1 MLQRTFGDR
10 AFLRRVL
17 GFGIPILIQN
27 GITTLVALLDN
38 IMVGQVGT
46 LQMSGVSVANQ
57 LIFIFNLCVFGANA
71 GAGIFGAQFHGSGD
85 KQGILHTT
93 RFKLFMSL
101 ILSVGAILLFYF
113 CGPALISLY
122 LQGEGSAEDAAMTL
136 YYGFEYMQIMLVGL
150 IPFAL
155 SNVYATTMRECDR
168 TMLPMVSS
176 VVAVLCNLVLNV
188 ILIFGHLGLPAM
200 GAKGAAVA
208 TVISR
213 FVELGILVVW
223 SAFHKAQYYFLRGL
237 YRSAYIPFSLLGKII
252 TKGLPLM
259 VNEFMWST
267 GMAMLNQSYSTCGLA
282 VVPALN
288 ICETLNNIASIGV
301 IALGHTVGI
310 LMGQMMGAGNTR
322 QEIQDSNNKIIRLG
336 LVVGVCFGALMAIAA
351 PLFPQL
357 YQVDDEIR
365 SLAAQLMLV
374 LAVMKPVMAYI
385 YCIYFTIRSG
395 GKTWSTF
402 LFDCGILWCF
412 TVPLSIVLS
421 RVALWPIL
429 AIFICCQ
436 LVDFV
441 KCFIGRLLLKKGNW
455 IQNLAK

>member
-10 AFLRRVL
+10 VFLRRVL
-17 GFGIPILIQN
+17 VFAIPILIQN
-27 GITTLVALLDN
+27 AITTLVALLDN

-85 KQGILHTT
+85 KQGILHAT
-93 RFKLFMSL
+93 RFKLLMSL
-101 ILSVGAILLFYF
+101 ALSVGAILLFRF
-113 CGPALISLY
+113 CGPALINLY
-122 LQGEGSAEDAAMTL
+122 LQGEGSAQDAAMTL
-136 YYGFEYMQIMLVGL
+136 AYGFEYMQIMLWGL

-155 SNVYATTMRECDR
+155 SNVYATTMRECGR
-168 TMLPMVSS
+168 AVLPMVSS
-176 VVAVLCNLVLNV
+176 VVAVLCNLVLNI

-223 SAFHKAQYYFLRGL
+223 SAFHKTQYHFLRGL
-237 YRSAYIPFSLLGKII
+237 YRSAYIPFSLLGKIMV
-252 TKGLPLM
+252 KGLPLL

-267 GMAMLNQSYSTCGLA
+267 GMAVLNQSYSTCGLD

-301 IALGHTVGI
+301 IALGNTVGI

-336 LVVGVCFGALMAIAA
+336 LVVGLCFGALMAIAA

-365 SLAAQLMLV
+365 SLASQLMLV

-395 GKTWSTF
+395 GKTISTF

-429 AIFICCQ
+429 PIFICCQ
-436 LVDFV
+436 LVDIV
-441 KCFIGRLLLKKGNW
+441 KCFIGRLVLKKGSW